1 MKAYLLMVAL
11 VSSASAMAWDKNT
24 LIEFNAEGK
33 VLYDSRIPSNRPCE
47 DRWSAHTCK
56 SVKVMEAL
64 VKSTPDYQEGYYL
77 RIEQAKQEAQL
88 AEVRAQIARQAWED
102 DLREREVMA
111 AEVNA
116 RANTINAFKRPPTVN
131 VLVSR

>member
-33 VLYDSRIPSNRPCE
+33 VLYDSRIPSDRHCE

-56 SVKVMEAL
+56 NVKVMEAL
-64 VKSTPDYQEGYYL
+64 VKSTHDYQEGHYL

-88 AEVRAQIARQAWED
+88 AKVRAQIARQAWED
-102 DLREREVMA
+102 DLREREVRA

-116 RANTINAFKRPPTVN
+116 RANTINAFKRSPSITVN
-131 VLVSR
+131 VSR